1 MSSEMFDANAFSGY
15 RVLITG
21 SSRGIG
27 HEVAMALRRLGADI
41 AVHGT
46 NAPDA
51 AQYGAGPGAL
61 VSLAGDFRENGVAA
75 TVVNAAVEQLGGLD
89 CLINNAGTMMGR
101 NPIADLPPQ
110 LYRQIVDLNTTSLV
124 EASIAAIPALSES
137 SRASI
142 INTTSISARTGGSP
156 GSSIY
161 SSAKAFV
168 STFSRSSARELAPR
182 GIRVNAVSP
191 GTIMTDFHERYST
204 PEKLAATAK
213 SIPLGRLGEAG
224 DCAPT
229 YLFLAHAEASGYITG
244 QVIEVNGGSLCLSHG
259 CQPDR
264 AVDHNRQMGAQT

>member
-1 MSSEMFDANAFSGY
+1 LICHNLSDRWSKTNQMFDTNAFSGY

-27 HEVAMALRRLGADI
+27 HNVAIALRRLGADI

-46 NAPDA
+46 AAPDA
-51 AQYGAGPGAL
+51 KQYGEGSGA
-61 VSLAGDFRENGVAA
+61 VFTLAGDFRKEGTAA
-75 TVVNAAVEQLGGLD
+75 DVVSAAADQLGGLD

-101 NPIADLPPQ
+101 NPIIDLTPQ
-110 LYRQIVDLNTTSLV
+110 LYRQIVDLNATSLV

-137 SRASI
+137 PRASI

-168 STFSRSSARELAPR
+168 STFTRSSAREMAPR

-191 GTIMTDFHERYST
+191 GTIMTDFHIRYST
-204 PEKLAATAK
+204 PEKLAATAM
-213 SIPLGRLGEAG
+213 SIPLCRLGEAA
-224 DCAPT
+224 DCTSA
-229 YLFLAHAEASGYITG
+229 YLFLAHADASSYMTG
-244 QVIEVNGGSLCLSHG
+244 QIIEVNGGSLM
-259 CQPDR
+259 P
-264 AVDHNRQMGAQT
+264 

>member
-27 HEVAMALRRLGADI
+27 HEVATALRRLGADI

-101 NPIADLPPQ
+101 NPIVDLTPQ
-110 LYRQIVDLNTTSLV
+110 LYQQIVDLNTTSLV
-124 EASIAAIPALSES
+124 EASIAAIPALSKS

-244 QVIEVNGGSLCLSHG
+244 QVIEVNGGSLM
-259 CQPDR
+259 P
-264 AVDHNRQMGAQT
+264 

>member
-27 HEVAMALRRLGADI
+27 HEVATALRRLGADI

-101 NPIADLPPQ
+101 NPIADLTPP
-110 LYRQIVDLNTTSLV
+110 LYQQIIDLNTTSLV
-124 EASIAAIPALSES
+124 EASIAAIPVLSES
-137 SRASI
+137 PRASI

-168 STFSRSSARELAPR
+168 STFTRSSARELAPR

-191 GTIMTDFHERYST
+191 GTIMTDFHKRYST

-213 SIPLGRLGEAG
+213 SIPLGRLGAAG

-244 QVIEVNGGSLCLSHG
+244 QVIEVNGGSLM
-259 CQPDR
+259 P
-264 AVDHNRQMGAQT
+264 